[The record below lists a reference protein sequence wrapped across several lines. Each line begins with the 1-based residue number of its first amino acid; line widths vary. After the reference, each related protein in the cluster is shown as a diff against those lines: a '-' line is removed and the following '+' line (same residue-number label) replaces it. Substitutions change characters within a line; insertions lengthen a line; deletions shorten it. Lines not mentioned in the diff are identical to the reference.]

1 MLHTEEFLSPTGS
14 PSAGKAATV
23 ATRIPSLRGAR
34 AAILDNG
41 KRNGDRFLAEVTRLL
56 TEQYGLADV
65 TTARKP
71 DLSKPAGAE
80 LLGKLLGSADV
91 FITGIGDCG
100 SCSACSVIDAIAADE
115 LGVPAVAV
123 CTDQFEVGG
132 AAVARL
138 RGLPD
143 YRFAVV
149 PHPVGTLDD
158 EGLADRARS
167 AVPQI
172 VAILTA
178 SAG

>member
-1 MLHTEEFLSPTGS
+1 MLHTEQFLSPTGS
-14 PSAGKAATV
+14 RAAGQAPTV
-23 ATRIPSLRGAR
+23 APRIPSLRGAR
-34 AAILDNG
+34 AAVLDNG

-56 TEQYGLADV
+56 TEQYGLAGV

-80 LLGKLLGSADV
+80 LLGELLKPADV

-123 CTDQFEVGG
+123 CTDQFRVGG
-132 AAVARL
+132 VAVARL
-138 RGLPD
+138 RGLPG
-143 YRFAVV
+143 YQFAVV
-149 PHPVGTLDD
+149 PHPVGILDKA
-158 EGLADRARS
+158 GLADRART

-172 VAILTA
+172 VSILTGPA
-178 SAG
+178 S

>member
-1 MLHTEEFLSPTGS
+1 MLQSEDFMSPTGS
-14 PSAGKAATV
+14 SRSGQAATV
-23 ATRIPSLRGAR
+23 APRIPSLRGAR
-34 AAILDNG
+34 VAILDNG

-56 TEQYGLADV
+56 TEQYGLAGVV
-65 TTARKP
+65 TERKP

-80 LLGKLLGSADV
+80 LLGKLLDPADV

-100 SCSACSVIDAIAADE
+100 SCSACSVIDAIAADG

-123 CTDQFEVGG
+123 CTDQFQIGG
-132 AAVARL
+132 AAVARM

-149 PHPVGTLDD
+149 PHPVGLLD
-158 EGLADRARS
+158 EAGLADRARV

-172 VAILTA
+172 VSILT
-178 SAG
+178 G